1 MLFRSWVC
9 GDSLTLADF
18 ALAAPMM
25 YSDKVALPL
34 AQYDHLQAWFAR
46 VQQLPAWQETNPL
59 W

>member
-1 MLFRSWVC
+1 
-9 GDSLTLADF
+9 
-18 ALAAPMM
+18 MM
-25 YSDKVALPL
+25 YSDKVELPL